1 MLEEMNAYTMAEK
14 IHRSNGRLKRTD
26 SKSARRR
33 EPVSSV
39 QKDTRLSTKPNLIP
53 RCMNVVGLFA
63 GIGGIELGLEAAGHR
78 TTLACEIDAA
88 ARAVLQARFP
98 RLALHDDIRTLD
110 RLPKGTDLVTGG
122 FPCQDISQA
131 GKTNGISGKNSGLV
145 NEVFRLLE
153 KSDVPF
159 VLLENVSFILALN
172 RGHAMRHV
180 TSELERLGY
189 KWAYRVLDSQAF
201 GLPQRRQRMF
211 LLASRVG
218 EPFEFLM
225 TGNEEPIEPK
235 DWRGRACGFYWT
247 EGVRGLGWAVDG
259 VPTLKNGSTVGI
271 ASPPA
276 IWMPDGR
283 IVTPD
288 IRDAERM
295 QGFEA
300 GWTAP
305 ALAVSRQGFR
315 WKLVGNAVSVP
326 AAKWIGARLKQ
337 GPVTVDMRVH
347 TFDQSTKWPVAAFGG
362 PGRRALAVDI
372 SMWPV
377 AMPRV
382 PLTKFLQYEPK
393 LLSHKATAGFVS
405 RLRSGSLHFPQEF
418 LSALDRHAERM
429 RTQLPLFAVA

>member
-1 MLEEMNAYTMAEK
+1 MAATTR
-14 IHRSNGRLKRTD
+14 RSNGQPNPTTSKKAGVFKRTLD
-26 SKSARRR
+26 SSLGGA
-33 EPVSSV
+33 SFAG
-39 QKDTRLSTKPNLIP
+39 
-53 RCMNVVGLFA
+53 MNVVGLFA
-63 GIGGIELGLEAAGHR
+63 GVGGIELGLEAAGHK
-78 TTLACEIDAA
+78 TTLICEIDRA
-88 ARAVLQARFP
+88 ARAVLEARFP
-98 RLALHDDIRTLD
+98 RLALHDDIRTLESFP
-110 RLPKGTDLVTGG
+110 RGTDLVAAG

-131 GKTNGISGKNSGLV
+131 GQTTGISGKNSGLV
-145 NEVFRLLE
+145 NDVFRLLE
-153 KSDVPF
+153 KSNVPH

-180 TSELERLGY
+180 TTELERLGY

-211 LLASRVG
+211 LLASKVC
-218 EPFEFLM
+218 EPFEILM
-225 TGNEEPIEPK
+225 TGNAEPSETK
-235 DWRGRACGFYWT
+235 DWRGHACGFYWT

-259 VPTLKNGSTVGI
+259 VPTLKGGSTVGI

-300 GWTAP
+300 DWTEP
-305 ALAVSRQGFR
+305 ALKVSRPGFR

-326 AAKWIGARLKQ
+326 VAKWIGTRLKQ
-337 GPVTVDMRVH
+337 GPIAVDLRVR
-347 TFDQSTKWPVAAFGG
+347 TFDQATKWPVAAFGG
-362 PGRRALAVDI
+362 PGQRALAVDI

-377 AMPRV
+377 EMPRV
-382 PLTKFLQYEPK
+382 PLIKFLKHEPK
-393 LLSHKATAGFVS
+393 LLSYKATAGFVA

-418 LSALDRHAERM
+418 LAALDRHAEHM
-429 RTQLPLFAVA
+429 RTQLPLVAVA

>member
-1 MLEEMNAYTMAEK
+1 
-14 IHRSNGRLKRTD
+14 
-26 SKSARRR
+26 
-33 EPVSSV
+33 
-39 QKDTRLSTKPNLIP
+39 
-53 RCMNVVGLFA
+53 
-63 GIGGIELGLEAAGHR
+63 
-78 TTLACEIDAA
+78 
-88 ARAVLQARFP
+88 
-98 RLALHDDIRTLD
+98 
-110 RLPKGTDLVTGG
+110 
-122 FPCQDISQA
+122 
-131 GKTNGISGKNSGLV
+131 
-145 NEVFRLLE
+145 
-153 KSDVPF
+153 
-159 VLLENVSFILALN
+159 
-172 RGHAMRHV
+172 MRHV

-211 LLASRVG
+211 LLASKIG
-218 EPFEFLM
+218 EPFEMLM
-225 TGNEEPIEPK
+225 AGNEEPKEQK

-300 GWTAP
+300 GWTEP

-326 AAKWIGARLKQ
+326 AAMWIGTRLKQ
-337 GPVTVDMRVH
+337 GPAAVDMRVR
-347 TFDQSTKWPVAAFGG
+347 TFDQTTKWPVAAFGG
-362 PGRRALAVDI
+362 PGQRALAVDI

-382 PLTKFLQYEPK
+382 PLTKFLQHEPK

-418 LSALDRHAERM
+418 LTALDRHTEHM

>member
-1 MLEEMNAYTMAEK
+1 
-14 IHRSNGRLKRTD
+14 
-26 SKSARRR
+26 
-33 EPVSSV
+33 
-39 QKDTRLSTKPNLIP
+39 
-53 RCMNVVGLFA
+53 MNVVGLFA

-78 TTLACEIDAA
+78 TTLVCEIDPAA
-88 ARAVLQARFP
+88 TRVLRE
-98 RLALHDDIRTLD
+98 RLPEIPVHADIRTLD
-110 RLPKGTDLVTGG
+110 QLPKDTDLVAAG

-131 GKTNGISGKNSGLV
+131 GKTSGISGKNSGLV

-153 KSDVPF
+153 KSDVPN
-159 VLLENVSFILALN
+159 VLLENVSFMLALN

-180 TSELERLGY
+180 VSELERLGY

-201 GLPQRRQRMF
+201 GVPQRRQRLF
-211 LLASRVG
+211 LFASKVC
-218 EPFEFLM
+218 EPFEVLLS
-225 TGNEEPIEPK
+225 GSAEPK
-235 DWRGRACGFYWT
+235 EPGNWRGRACGFYWT

-259 VPTLKNGSTVGI
+259 VPTLKGGSTVGI

-300 GWTAP
+300 GWTEP
-305 ALAVSRQGFR
+305 ALAVSRPGFR

-326 AAKWIGARLKQ
+326 AAKWIGSRLKQ
-337 GPVTVDMRVH
+337 GPVSVDLRVR
-347 TFDQSTKWPVAAFGG
+347 TFDPTMKWPVAAFGA
-362 PGRRALAVDI
+362 PGQRALGVDI

-382 PLTKFLQYEPK
+382 PLTKFLKHEPK
-393 LLSHKATAGFVS
+393 LLSYKATAGFVS
-405 RLRSGSLHFPQEF
+405 RLRSGSLHFPEEF
-418 LSALDRHAERM
+418 LAALDRHAEHM